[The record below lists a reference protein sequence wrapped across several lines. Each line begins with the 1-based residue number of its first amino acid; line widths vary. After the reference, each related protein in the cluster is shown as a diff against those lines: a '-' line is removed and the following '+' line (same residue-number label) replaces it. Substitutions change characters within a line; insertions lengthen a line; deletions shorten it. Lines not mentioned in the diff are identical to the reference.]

1 VTDGTADIHYLG
13 IVDYMVNPEE
23 VKDVLAVIGLYED
36 GDEDCNNAL
45 IDHETGLNQAAWM
58 RYWNISGSRIRSRES

>member
-23 VKDVLAVIGLYED
+23 VKDVLGLP
-36 GDEDCNNAL
+36 
-45 IDHETGLNQAAWM
+45 
-58 RYWNISGSRIRSRES
+58 SF